1 MDPKLGDEVAE
12 NTLDAIAKFNID
24 MKVLALNAYQ
34 LQDLLELSIQE
45 NELMINW
52 LAYLENKTIRNEEK
66 LYKIIDKAEKTVK
79 KKAKAAGVN
88 FVSTSAS
95 QPRMPSP
102 VGGRSGAS
110 AVAARALPGLSWPP
124 L

>member
-1 MDPKLGDEVAE
+1 MAE

-52 LAYLENKTIRNEEK
+52 LTYLENKTIKNEDK
-66 LYKIIDKAEKTVK
+66 LYKIIDRAEKTVK
-79 KKAKAAGVN
+79 KRAKMIVVN
-88 FVSTSAS
+88 K
-95 QPRMPSP
+95 
-102 VGGRSGAS
+102 
-110 AVAARALPGLSWPP
+110 
-124 L
+124 